1 MWLKM
6 WFCVYGFEKVSDDG
20 FKKCN
25 IQLCEYCDLSV
36 NVQSSVLWSRQVIV
50 CLPHLGSFFLVVNI
64 RVL

>member
-1 MWLKM
+1 
-6 WFCVYGFEKVSDDG
+6 VSDG

-50 CLPHLGSFFLVVNI
+50 CLPHLGSLFLVVNI